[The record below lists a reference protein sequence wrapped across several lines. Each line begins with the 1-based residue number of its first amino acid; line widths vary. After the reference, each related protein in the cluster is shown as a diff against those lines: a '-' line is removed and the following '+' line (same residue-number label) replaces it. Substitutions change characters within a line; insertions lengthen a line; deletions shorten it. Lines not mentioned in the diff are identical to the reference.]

1 MNWEKLLLIGRDRA
15 SFKALLGGKMRER
28 HREDGTCGAP
38 MKKIITTV
46 ALALAA
52 TSAAHGTIGDNPFQ
66 LAARFKTKP
75 IVVEQ
80 MTPRTIR
87 VVYVE
92 DGWITDVTLLDGIS
106 KAELM
111 ARDDNGLVGYED
123 MKAQVA
129 RYGGKFEMWKQ
140 DKPWTEDLFAWVR
153 PDGRLFLAVGK
164 TTLPDGKKYNWLI
177 IFETPA
183 WWGSRA
189 EEIARGLNESKTR
202 MHL

>member
-1 MNWEKLLLIGRDRA
+1 MVFRA
-15 SFKALLGGKMRER
+15 S
-28 HREDGTCGAP
+28 

-52 TSAAHGTIGDNPFQ
+52 ISGAHGGIGDNPFQ

-92 DGWITDVTLLDGIS
+92 DGWITVVTLVDGIS

-111 ARDDNGLVGYED
+111 ARVDNGLVVYED
-123 MKAQVA
+123 MKAQVVH
-129 RYGGKFEMWKQ
+129 YGGKF
-140 DKPWTEDLFAWVR
+140 
-153 PDGRLFLAVGK
+153 
-164 TTLPDGKKYNWLI
+164 
-177 IFETPA
+177 
-183 WWGSRA
+183 
-189 EEIARGLNESKTR
+189 
-202 MHL
+202 

>member
-1 MNWEKLLLIGRDRA
+1 MI
-15 SFKALLGGKMRER
+15 
-28 HREDGTCGAP
+28 
-38 MKKIITTV
+38 IITAV
-46 ALALAA
+46 ALAPIPG
-52 TSAAHGTIGDNPFQ
+52 AHGVIGDNPLQ

-92 DGWITDVTLLDGIS
+92 CGWITDVTLLDGIS

-111 ARDDNGLVGYED
+111 ARDDNGPVGYED

-129 RYGGKFEMWKQ
+129 HYGGKFEMWKQ
-140 DKPWTEDLFAWVR
+140 DKLWNEDLFAWVR
-153 PDGRLFLAVGK
+153 PDGRLFCAVGK
-164 TTLPDGKKYNWLI
+164 MTLPDGKKYNWLI
-177 IFETPA
+177 IFETPE
-183 WWGSRA
+183 WWRGRA
-189 EEIARGLNESKTR
+189 EEVARGLNEGKTK

>member
-1 MNWEKLLLIGRDRA
+1 
-15 SFKALLGGKMRER
+15 
-28 HREDGTCGAP
+28 

-46 ALALAA
+46 VLALAA
-52 TSAAHGTIGDNPFQ
+52 TSAAHGVIGDNPFQ

-92 DGWITDVTLLDGIS
+92 DGWIIDVTLLDGIS

-111 ARDDNGLVGYED
+111 ARADNGLVGYED

-129 RYGGKFEMWKQ
+129 HYGGKFEMWKQ

-153 PDGRLFLAVGK
+153 PDGRLFCAVGK

-177 IFETPA
+177 LFETPA
-183 WWGSRA
+183 WWAGRA
-189 EEIARGLNESKTR
+189 EEVARALNEGKTKT
-202 MHL
+202 HL

>member
-1 MNWEKLLLIGRDRA
+1 MK
-15 SFKALLGGKMRER
+15 SS
-28 HREDGTCGAP
+28 

-52 TSAAHGTIGDNPFQ
+52 ISAGHGAIGDNPFQ
-66 LAARFKTKP
+66 LAARFQTKP

-80 MTPRTIR
+80 MTPRTIK

-92 DGWITDVTLLDGIS
+92 DGWITLVTLVDGIS

-111 ARDDNGLVGYED
+111 ARADNGLVGYED
-123 MKAQVA
+123 MEAQVA
-129 RYGGKFEMWKQ
+129 HYGGKFEMWKQ
-140 DKPWTEDLFAWVR
+140 DKPWTEDLFTWVR
-153 PDGRLFLAVGK
+153 PDGKLFFAVGK

-177 IFETPA
+177 IFETPV
-183 WWGSRA
+183 WWRGRA
-189 EEIARGLNESKTR
+189 EEVARALNEGK

>member
-1 MNWEKLLLIGRDRA
+1 
-15 SFKALLGGKMRER
+15 
-28 HREDGTCGAP
+28 

-46 ALALAA
+46 VLALAA
-52 TSAAHGTIGDNPFQ
+52 TSAAHGVIGDNPFQ

-92 DGWITDVTLLDGIS
+92 DGWIIDVTLLDGIS

-111 ARDDNGLVGYED
+111 ARADNGLVGYED

-129 RYGGKFEMWKQ
+129 HYGGKFEMWKQ
-140 DKPWTEDLFAWVR
+140 DKPWNEDLFAWVR
-153 PDGRLFLAVGK
+153 PEGRLFCAVGK
-164 TTLPDGKKYNWLI
+164 TTLPDGKRYNCLI
-177 IFETPA
+177 IFETPE
-183 WWGSRA
+183 WWRVRA
-189 EEIARGLNESKTR
+189 EAVEMGMNEGKTKL
-202 MHL
+202 HLYS

>member
-1 MNWEKLLLIGRDRA
+1 GREWR
-15 SFKALLGGKMRER
+15 
-28 HREDGTCGAP
+28 DGTGGAR

-52 TSAAHGTIGDNPFQ
+52 ISAAHGVIGDNSFQ

-80 MTPRTIR
+80 VMPRTIR

-92 DGWITDVTLLDGIS
+92 DGWITVVTLVDGIS

-111 ARDDNGLVGYED
+111 ALADNGLVGYED

-129 RYGGKFEMWKQ
+129 HYGGKFEMWKQ
-140 DKPWTEDLFAWVR
+140 NKPWTKDLFAWVR
-153 PDGRLFLAVGK
+153 PDGKLFLAVGK
-164 TTLPDGKKYNWLI
+164 TTLPDGKTYKWLI

-183 WWGSRA
+183 RWAGRA
-189 EEIARGLNESKTR
+189 EEIAKGLNEGTTT
-202 MHL
+202 MQL

>member
-1 MNWEKLLLIGRDRA
+1 MVFGA
-15 SFKALLGGKMRER
+15 S
-28 HREDGTCGAP
+28 

-52 TSAAHGTIGDNPFQ
+52 ISGAHGGIGDNPFQ

-80 MTPRTIR
+80 MTPRTIK

-92 DGWITDVTLLDGIS
+92 DGWITVVTLVDGIS

-111 ARDDNGLVGYED
+111 ARADNGLVGYED
-123 MKAQVA
+123 MKAQVVH
-129 RYGGKFEMWKQ
+129 YGGKFEMWKQ
-140 DKPWTEDLFAWVR
+140 DKPWNEDLFAWVR
-153 PDGRLFLAVGK
+153 PDGRLFFAVGK
-164 TTLPDGKKYNWLI
+164 TTLADGKKYNWLI

-183 WWGSRA
+183 WWGGRA
-189 EEIARGLNESKTR
+189 EEVARALNETKT
-202 MHL
+202 HL

>member
-1 MNWEKLLLIGRDRA
+1 ML
-15 SFKALLGGKMRER
+15 
-28 HREDGTCGAP
+28 
-38 MKKIITTV
+38 IIT
-46 ALALAA
+46 ALALAPI
-52 TSAAHGTIGDNPFQ
+52 SGAHGVIGDNPLQ
-66 LAARFKTKP
+66 LAARFKRKP
-75 IVVEQ
+75 VVVEQ

-111 ARDDNGLVGYED
+111 ARADNGLVGYED
-123 MKAQVA
+123 MKAQVV

-140 DKPWTEDLFAWVR
+140 DKPRNEDFFAWVR

-177 IFETPA
+177 IFETPG
-183 WWGSRA
+183 WWRDRA
-189 EEIARGLNESKTR
+189 EEVARGLNEGKTK

>member
-1 MNWEKLLLIGRDRA
+1 
-15 SFKALLGGKMRER
+15 
-28 HREDGTCGAP
+28 

-46 ALALAA
+46 VLALAA
-52 TSAAHGTIGDNPFQ
+52 TSAAHGVIGDNPFQ

-92 DGWITDVTLLDGIS
+92 DGWIIDVTLLDGIS

-111 ARDDNGLVGYED
+111 ARADNGLVGYED

-129 RYGGKFEMWKQ
+129 HYGGKFEMWKQ

-153 PDGRLFLAVGK
+153 PDGRLFFAVGK
-164 TTLPDGKKYNWLI
+164 TTLPDGRKYNWLI
-177 IFETPA
+177 LFEIPA
-183 WWGSRA
+183 WWAGQA
-189 EEIARGLNESKTR
+189 EEVARALNAGKT
-202 MHL
+202 HL

>member
-1 MNWEKLLLIGRDRA
+1 MNWEKLLLIGRDRD
-15 SFKALLGGKMRER
+15 SFKALVGGNMRER
-28 HREDGTCGAP
+28 RRETEHAP

-46 ALALAA
+46 VLALAA
-52 TSAAHGTIGDNPFQ
+52 TSAAHGVIGDNPFQ

-92 DGWITDVTLLDGIS
+92 DGWIIDVTLLDGIS

-111 ARDDNGLVGYED
+111 ARADNGLVGYED

-129 RYGGKFEMWKQ
+129 HYGGKFEMWKQ
-140 DKPWTEDLFAWVR
+140 DKPWTEDLVAWVR

-164 TTLPDGKKYNWLI
+164 TTLPHGKK
-177 IFETPA
+177 TT
-183 WWGSRA
+183 G
-189 EEIARGLNESKTR
+189 
-202 MHL
+202 